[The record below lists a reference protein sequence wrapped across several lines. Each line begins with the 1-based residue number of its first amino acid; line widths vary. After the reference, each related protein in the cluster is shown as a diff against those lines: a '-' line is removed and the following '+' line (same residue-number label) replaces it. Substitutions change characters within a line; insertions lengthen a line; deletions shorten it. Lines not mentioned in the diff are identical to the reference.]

1 MAAYPQYYMGH
12 AHATGKQQ
20 PKVVV
25 VSSKGCRSLCSI
37 SMLLLRLIMR
47 ELDQGDLH
55 RASGRLEE
63 REQVLA
69 VLVVLLNLLGEA

>member
-1 MAAYPQYYMGH
+1 
-12 AHATGKQQ
+12 
-20 PKVVV
+20 
-25 VSSKGCRSLCSI
+25 
-37 SMLLLRLIMR
+37 MLLLRLIMR